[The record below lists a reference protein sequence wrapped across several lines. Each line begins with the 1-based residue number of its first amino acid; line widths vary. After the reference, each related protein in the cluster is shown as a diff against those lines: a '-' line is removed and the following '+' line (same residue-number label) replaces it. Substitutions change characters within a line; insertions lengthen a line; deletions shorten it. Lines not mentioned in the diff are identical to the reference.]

1 MRIPGADKAIKNLLE
16 WSAKEEWSIFR
27 EQVFADNFDM
37 VCDRFDIS
45 AEEIADL
52 LGDAFDMVY
61 GCVLEDFFTAR
72 FGEDDANVIDDYL
85 RRRGW
90 REKVPAKRYLKALSN
105 SSLSLYEVIA
115 LDPGHSMTVRDLVLG
130 GDPVTVDEKLGSE
143 TAAQWDR
150 IAGRIVTVN
159 KKVYFTG
166 SLLLFPHGVADKVLA
181 GIDDMIKKIKKS
193 SRGKPGNMENRR
205 ISRNENC
212 GRCFFR
218 RAHAYSYGHG

>member
-1 MRIPGADKAIKNLLE
+1 MRIPGADKAIKNLLK
-16 WSAKEEWSIFR
+16 WSAKEEWNIFR

-37 VCDRFDIS
+37 ICDRFDIS
-45 AEEIADL
+45 EEEIADL

-105 SSLSLYEVIA
+105 SILSLYEVIA

-166 SLLLFPHGVADKVLA
+166 SLLLFRHEVADKVLS
-181 GIDDMIKKIKKS
+181 GIDDMITKI
-193 SRGKPGNMENRR
+193 
-205 ISRNENC
+205 
-212 GRCFFR
+212 
-218 RAHAYSYGHG
+218 